1 MRDILRNHTSDHG
14 LEVSVMGSIEDMSGL
29 NDAFNSTI
37 CRLKVEVKPS
47 AFNQQGKSP
56 KQQQTEDQDPKS
68 GASSQPEGAT
78 KGKKEA

>member
-14 LEVSVMGSIEDMSGL
+14 LEVSVMGKIEDMSGL